1 MSRAPRALSKPPG
14 STPRNK
20 RPKNL
25 TNRPLSVKLDPG
37 SAPHHQ
43 REGAKTLGNKVIVTG
58 GAGVIGQAIC
68 RRLVEGGYEPV
79 IADLEPAIA
88 ALDAGDA
95 PGGTHAVPMD
105 VTDAASVATAVASA
119 TADGESLYGLVNCAG
134 VLRDSY
140 LGELDEAKLE
150 LMFQVNIAG
159 MARVTDAVAPKL
171 TDGGAIVNIGSLTGH
186 FARFTGASV
195 YGATKAGIAAY
206 TRYLA
211 EELAPRGIRVNN
223 VAPGVIRAP
232 MSPSMARV
240 SGGEEISASYAMLKR
255 IGEPAEVAEAVE
267 FLLSPRASF
276 ITAQTL
282 LVDGGVVAW

>member
-1 MSRAPRALSKPPG
+1 M
-14 STPRNK
+14 
-20 RPKNL
+20 
-25 TNRPLSVKLDPG
+25 
-37 SAPHHQ
+37 
-43 REGAKTLGNKVIVTG
+43 GNKVIVTG

-68 RRLVEGGYEPV
+68 RRLLQSNYIPVAADVKQAIDAFDPGQEGLEGT
-79 IADLEPAIA
+79 IAVA
-88 ALDAGDA
+88 
-95 PGGTHAVPMD
+95 MD
-105 VTDAASVATAVASA
+105 VTSRESVESAVDSVISG
-119 TADGESLYGLVNCAG
+119 GETLAGVINCAG
-134 VLRDSY
+134 ILRDSF

-159 MARVTDAVAPKL
+159 MARVIDVAAPLL
-171 TDGGAIVNIGSLTGH
+171 TEGSAIVNVGSLTGH
-186 FARFTGASV
+186 FGRFRGASV

-240 SGGEEISASYAMLKR
+240 SGGEEVSAGYAMLKR
-255 IGEPAEVAEAVE
+255 IGEPEEVAEAVE

-282 LVDGGVVAW
+282 LVDGGVTAW

>member
-1 MSRAPRALSKPPG
+1 M
-14 STPRNK
+14 
-20 RPKNL
+20 
-25 TNRPLSVKLDPG
+25 
-37 SAPHHQ
+37 
-43 REGAKTLGNKVIVTG
+43 IVTG
-58 GAGVIGQAIC
+58 GAGTIGQAIC
-68 RRLVEGGYEPV
+68 RRLLQSSYVPV
-79 IADLEPAIA
+79 VADLKPAVD
-88 ALDAGDA
+88 ALDLDKAGL
-95 PGGTHAVPMD
+95 GGATAIVMD
-105 VTDAASVATAVASA
+105 VSDRESVTSAVDNVAD
-119 TADGESLYGLVNCAG
+119 DGETLYGLVNCAG
-134 VLRDSY
+134 ILRDSF

-159 MARVTDAVAPKL
+159 MARVTDAVAPLL
-171 TDGGAIVNIGSLTGH
+171 TDGSAIVNIGSLTGH
-186 FARFTGASV
+186 FGRFRGASV

-240 SGGEEISASYAMLKR
+240 SGGEEISASYALLKR
-255 IGEPAEVAEAVE
+255 IGEPEEVAEAVE

>member
-1 MSRAPRALSKPPG
+1 MA
-14 STPRNK
+14 
-20 RPKNL
+20 
-25 TNRPLSVKLDPG
+25 V
-37 SAPHHQ
+37 
-43 REGAKTLGNKVIVTG
+43 GNKVIVTG

-68 RRLVEGGYEPV
+68 RRLMESGYV
-79 IADLEPAIA
+79 AIA
-88 ALDAGDA
+88 ADLKPAIDALDVDAAGLTGA
-95 PGGTHAVPMD
+95 LAVTMD
-105 VTDAASVATAVASA
+105 VSDRESVSAAVASVV
-119 TADGESLYGLVNCAG
+119 DPGETLYGLVNCAG
-134 VLRDSY
+134 ILRDSF

-159 MARVTDAVAPKL
+159 MARVTDEVAPLL
-171 TDGGAIVNIGSLTGH
+171 TEGSAIVNIGSLTGH
-186 FARFTGASV
+186 FGRFRGASV

-206 TRYLA
+206 TRYVA

-240 SGGEEISASYAMLKR
+240 SGGEEVSASYAMLKR
-255 IGEPAEVAEAVE
+255 IGEPEEVAEAVE
-267 FLLSPRASF
+267 FLISPRASF

>member
-1 MSRAPRALSKPPG
+1 M
-14 STPRNK
+14 
-20 RPKNL
+20 
-25 TNRPLSVKLDPG
+25 
-37 SAPHHQ
+37 
-43 REGAKTLGNKVIVTG
+43 IVTG

-68 RRLVEGGYEPV
+68 RRLLQSDYVPV
-79 IADLEPAIA
+79 AADLKPAVD
-88 ALDAGDA
+88 ALDLTEARLEGA
-95 PGGTHAVPMD
+95 LPVAMD
-105 VTDAASVATAVASA
+105 VADRESVQSAVGSVV
-119 TADGESLYGLVNCAG
+119 ADGETLAGLVNCAG
-134 VLRDSY
+134 ILRDSF

-159 MARVTDAVAPKL
+159 MARVTDVVAPL
-171 TDGGAIVNIGSLTGH
+171 LGEGSAIVNIGSLTGH
-186 FARFTGASV
+186 FGRFRGASV

-223 VAPGVIRAP
+223 IAPGVIRAP

-255 IGEPAEVAEAVE
+255 IGEPEEVAEAVE
-267 FLLSPRASF
+267 FMLSPRASF

>member
-1 MSRAPRALSKPPG
+1 M
-14 STPRNK
+14 
-20 RPKNL
+20 
-25 TNRPLSVKLDPG
+25 
-37 SAPHHQ
+37 
-43 REGAKTLGNKVIVTG
+43 IVTG

-68 RRLVEGGYEPV
+68 RRLLQSDYVPV
-79 IADLEPAIA
+79 AADLKPAVDELDLERDGLQG
-88 ALDAGDA
+88 ALTVA
-95 PGGTHAVPMD
+95 MD
-105 VTDAASVATAVASA
+105 VSDRGSIAEAVGLAV
-119 TADGESLYGLVNCAG
+119 ADGETVAGLVNCAG
-134 VLRDSY
+134 VLRDSF

-159 MARVTDAVAPKL
+159 TARVTDVVAPLL
-171 TDGGAIVNIGSLTGH
+171 TQGSAIVNIGSLTGH
-186 FARFTGASV
+186 FGRFRGASV

-223 VAPGVIRAP
+223 IAPGVIRAP

-240 SGGEEISASYAMLKR
+240 SGGEEVSAGYAMLKR
-255 IGEPAEVAEAVE
+255 IGEPEEVAEAVE
-267 FLLSPRASF
+267 FMLSPRASF

>member
-1 MSRAPRALSKPPG
+1 M
-14 STPRNK
+14 
-20 RPKNL
+20 
-25 TNRPLSVKLDPG
+25 
-37 SAPHHQ
+37 
-43 REGAKTLGNKVIVTG
+43 GNKVIVTG

-68 RRLVEGGYEPV
+68 RRLLQSGYVPV
-79 IADLEPAIA
+79 AADLKQAI
-88 ALDAGDA
+88 DAVDFAQDGLQ
-95 PGGTHAVPMD
+95 GTLSVGMD
-105 VTDAASVATAVASA
+105 VTDRSSVDEAVAS
-119 TADGESLYGLVNCAG
+119 TVDDDETLLGLVNCAG
-134 VLRDSY
+134 ILRDSF

-159 MARVTDAVAPKL
+159 MARVTDAVAPLL
-171 TDGGAIVNIGSLTGH
+171 TEGSAIVNVGSLTGH
-186 FARFTGASV
+186 FGRFRGASV

-206 TRYLA
+206 TRYVA
-211 EELAPRGIRVNN
+211 EELAPRSIRVNN

-240 SGGEEISASYAMLKR
+240 SGGEEVSASYAMLKR
-255 IGEPAEVAEAVE
+255 IGEPEEVAEAVE

>member
-1 MSRAPRALSKPPG
+1 MSR
-14 STPRNK
+14 
-20 RPKNL
+20 
-25 TNRPLSVKLDPG
+25 
-37 SAPHHQ
+37 
-43 REGAKTLGNKVIVTG
+43 KVLVTG

-68 RRLVEGGYEPV
+68 RRLLQGGWTP
-79 IADLEPAIA
+79 IAADLKDAVD
-88 ALDAGDA
+88 ALDLDDPGLAG
-95 PGGTHAVPMD
+95 TVPLVLD
-105 VTDAASVATAVASA
+105 VTDRRDVEDAVASVVEP
-119 TADGESLYGLVNCAG
+119 GERLAGLVNCAG
-134 VLRDSY
+134 VLRDSF

-159 MARVTDAVAPKL
+159 MARVTDVCAPL
-171 TDGGAIVNIGSLTGH
+171 LADGSAIVNVGSLTGS

-211 EELAPRGIRVNN
+211 NELAPRSIRVNN

-240 SGGEEISASYAMLKR
+240 SGGEEISAEYAMLKR
-255 IGEPAEVAEAVE
+255 IGEPEEVAEAVE
-267 FLLSPRASF
+267 FFLSDRASF

>member
-1 MSRAPRALSKPPG
+1 M
-14 STPRNK
+14 
-20 RPKNL
+20 
-25 TNRPLSVKLDPG
+25 
-37 SAPHHQ
+37 
-43 REGAKTLGNKVIVTG
+43 GNKVIVTG

-68 RRLVEGGYEPV
+68 RRLLHSGYVPV
-79 IADLEPAIA
+79 AADLKPAI
-88 ALDAGDA
+88 DAIDFEQ
-95 PGGTHAVPMD
+95 GGLKGSLTVEMD
-105 VTDAASVATAVASA
+105 VTDRESVTSAVASA
-119 TADGESLYGLVNCAG
+119 VDAGETLFGLVNCAG
-134 VLRDSY
+134 ILRDSF

-159 MARVTDAVAPKL
+159 MARVTDTVAPLL
-171 TDGGAIVNIGSLTGH
+171 TEGSAIVNIGSLTGH
-186 FARFTGASV
+186 FGRFRGASV

-206 TRYLA
+206 TRYIA
-211 EELAPRGIRVNN
+211 EELAARGIRVNN

-240 SGGEEISASYAMLKR
+240 SGGEELSASHAMLKR
-255 IGEPAEVAEAVE
+255 IGEPEEVAEAVE

>member
-1 MSRAPRALSKPPG
+1 
-14 STPRNK
+14 
-20 RPKNL
+20 
-25 TNRPLSVKLDPG
+25 
-37 SAPHHQ
+37 
-43 REGAKTLGNKVIVTG
+43 LGNKVIVTG
-58 GAGVIGQAIC
+58 GAGTIGQAIC
-68 RRLVEGGYEPV
+68 RRLLQSSYVPV
-79 IADLEPAIA
+79 VADLKPAID
-88 ALDAGDA
+88 ALDLTEANLQG
-95 PGGTHAVPMD
+95 
-105 VTDAASVATAVASA
+105 ATAVVMDVGDRESVASA
-119 TADGESLYGLVNCAG
+119 VATVADSGETFYGLVNCAG
-134 VLRDSY
+134 ILRDSF

-159 MARVTDAVAPKL
+159 MARVTDAVAPL
-171 TDGGAIVNIGSLTGH
+171 LGDGSAIVNIGSLTGH
-186 FARFTGASV
+186 FGRFRGASV

-255 IGEPAEVAEAVE
+255 IGEPEEVAEAVE

>member
-1 MSRAPRALSKPPG
+1 M
-14 STPRNK
+14 
-20 RPKNL
+20 
-25 TNRPLSVKLDPG
+25 
-37 SAPHHQ
+37 
-43 REGAKTLGNKVIVTG
+43 IVTG

-68 RRLVEGGYEPV
+68 RRLLQSDYVPV
-79 IADLEPAIA
+79 AADLKPAVDELDLA
-88 ALDAGDA
+88 QADLTGALKVA
-95 PGGTHAVPMD
+95 MD
-105 VTDAASVATAVASA
+105 VSDRESVQSAVDSVV
-119 TADGESLYGLVNCAG
+119 DGDETVYGLVNCAG
-134 VLRDSY
+134 ILRDSF

-159 MARVTDAVAPKL
+159 MARVTDVVAPL
-171 TDGGAIVNIGSLTGH
+171 LGEGSAIVNIGSLTGH
-186 FARFTGASV
+186 FGRFRGASV

-223 VAPGVIRAP
+223 IAPGVIRAP

-240 SGGEEISASYAMLKR
+240 SGGEEISAGHAMLKR
-255 IGEPAEVAEAVE
+255 IGEPEEVAEAVE
-267 FLLSPRASF
+267 FMLSPRASF